1 MSGVHRSI
9 RLNANHIL
17 LYELAINQ
25 EIEIVPKAIKL
36 VYDTHQQVSLNTAV
50 AYFVVVVI
58 TVREKALVDVCSR
71 SSIYRFHKKLQNQQG
86 NQGQWQKSHNYP
98 IYLNKHQTLNKH
110 QHLRPKKLI
119 LVYKYS
125 A

>member
-9 RLNANHIL
+9 RLNATHIL

-36 VYDTHQQVSLNTAV
+36 VYDTHQQVLLNTAV
-50 AYFVVVVI
+50 AYFVAVVI

-71 SSIYRFHKKLQNQQG
+71 SSIYRFHKKLQKQQG
-86 NQGQWQKSHNYP
+86 KSRSMAK
-98 IYLNKHQTLNKH
+98 ITQLSYLFE
-110 QHLRPKKLI
+110 
-119 LVYKYS
+119 
-125 A
+125 